1 MPSSASTT
9 TVVQRLHL
17 SLAVS
22 YKLMKEVLLVPE
34 EECYANKWMM
44 NYERQEISIYQ
55 RQEGPLFEIW
65 KLTQTT
71 KLCSIY
77 LMMKD

>member
-1 MPSSASTT
+1 MQYKDRMPSSASTT

-34 EECYANKWMM
+34 EECYANK
-44 NYERQEISIYQ
+44 
-55 RQEGPLFEIW
+55 
-65 KLTQTT
+65 
-71 KLCSIY
+71 
-77 LMMKD
+77 